1 MANEKFSPEIEE
13 ILSTVFNCPPGQ
25 IALIHHDYVAR
36 RHWCPDAPE
45 VDNLTLADIQGVY
58 SIHNYDN
65 VNPETWSEYLNRV
78 TKVEE
83 KRENASDPFL
93 PSWTSKTDDK
103 PTAWLTDTDAAT
115 PLQFQEAM
123 TAIFKKCIPVSAD
136 VSGMDLLGL
145 PPTADL
151 SSLHDVVSGLDYMSN
166 FIIDG
171 MGESMD
177 DNNTMFRWSRA
188 LCTVAGLGF
197 GAVRHFANRLAPIES
212 DWAHWATCSDAE
224 LRADVIEARKICSYP
239 VGLLRADFVD
249 LQRVCANAPIA
260 PRWLKASL
268 AVHLYKNVRFIGCF
282 NGRPALWV
290 CYKGEHSHL
299 ALAPEGNN
307 QRLTEDLNASV
318 RRSLCSI
325 LEIRQV
331 SGRARLVLDG
341 LIDDV
346 LSKTHPRDFPKQRD
360 LKEVPHLIV
369 PRAVQITPSHELRSE
384 FRWINPGIMI
394 SGLAEINLETGRV
407 QQTTVAGSTA
417 ACLAWPRGEMS
428 HAETKTWWA
437 NLPKVVKPMLPSEIL
452 RPLVRNINDL
462 GHPEG
467 LWALVDAM
475 ILADLARDDLAGTR
489 IGNSMINEYPLVT
502 IYPMGHTKETTTN
515 QGKTNLARI
524 LVNTLALGVP
534 VTNAG
539 KTPSAPSQRAAAAP
553 IEEFGTALYDEFQL
567 PESHEHFLAQAGL
580 QTLSTGGISSPGRAG
595 ENGRGASLKHPLFF
609 TVKVSAFPPDIR
621 NRSIPIF
628 MDILTDETRCSSD
641 ELAMIMSGVVSNNV
655 RLSALMWIKKNGFVS
670 RASEAKLI
678 QGKLRFDGHMTL
690 SSLLT
695 ADGKVDAVNQYL
707 IAAEAQ
713 CNVQQTAADESG
725 LSDSVGLNSKFD
737 GVWFFK
743 NCSEYTVNQIA
754 EQCENDLVMCLHVM
768 RTIIEDAGVRR
779 FADVVRQYG
788 GKERSLNLSFSDAI
802 KEGRMV
808 RPDGW
813 YMEWSRKYGSKVVN
827 GKIDAAS
834 EANHRRD
841 CVVIHN
847 KQAMEKSVPSAVK
860 K

>member
-25 IALIHHDYVAR
+25 IAIIHYDYVSR

-45 VDNLTLADIQGVY
+45 VDALTLSDVHGVY
-58 SIHNYDN
+58 SIHNYDT
-65 VNPETWSEYLNRV
+65 VNQETWSEYLNRV

-83 KRENASDPFL
+83 KREDSNDPFL
-93 PSWTSKTDDK
+93 PSWISKTEDR
-103 PTAWLTDTDAAT
+103 PTAWMHDSNEQLPAQFKEALTKV
-115 PLQFQEAM
+115 
-123 TAIFKKCIPVSAD
+123 FKKCVPVSAD
-136 VSGMDLLGL
+136 VSGLNLIGL
-145 PPTADL
+145 PPTFDTNTM
-151 SSLHDVVSGLDYMSN
+151 SDIIGSLEFMSN
-166 FIIDG
+166 FIVDS

-177 DNNTMFRWSRA
+177 DNNTMFRWSRS
-188 LCTVAGLGF
+188 LCTLAGLGF
-197 GAVRHFANRLAPIES
+197 TALRHFAERLAPIES
-212 DWAHWATCSDAE
+212 DWSHWASCSDE
-224 LRADVIEARKICSYP
+224 DLRADVLEARKICCYP
-239 VGLLRADFVD
+239 ISLLRADYTD
-249 LQRVCANAPIA
+249 LQRICADAPVA

-268 AVHLYKNVRFIGCF
+268 AVHLFKNVRYISNF
-282 NGRPALWV
+282 NGKPTLWV
-290 CYKGEHSHL
+290 CYKGEHSYL
-299 ALAPEGNN
+299 ALAPEGVN
-307 QRLTEDLNASV
+307 QRLTEDANLSV
-318 RRSLCSI
+318 KKSLCNI

-331 SGRARLVLDG
+331 TGRNRLDLDD
-341 LIDDV
+341 LIGDV

-369 PRAVQITPSHELRSE
+369 PRAVRITPSHELHSE
-384 FRWINPGIMI
+384 FRWINPGIMV
-394 SGLAEINLETGRV
+394 SGLAEIDLETGKVLR
-407 QQTTVAGSTA
+407 TTVAGPTA
-417 ACLAWPRGEMS
+417 ASLSWPRGEMS
-428 HAETKTWWA
+428 QAEIKTWWA

-452 RPLVRNINDL
+452 RPLIRNVNDL

-502 IYPMGHTKETTTN
+502 VYPMGHTKETTTN

-534 VTNAG
+534 VTHAG
-539 KTPSAPSQRAAAAP
+539 KTPSAPSQRAAASP

-628 MDILTDETRCSSD
+628 MDVLTDATRCSSD

-655 RLSALMWIKKNGFVS
+655 RLSALMWIRKNEFVK
-670 RASEAKLI
+670 RASEASLI

-695 ADGKVDAVNQYL
+695 SSGKLDEVNNYL

-713 CNVQQTAADESG
+713 CNLQQTAADESG

-737 GVWFFK
+737 GVWYFR
-743 NCSEYTVNQIA
+743 NCSEYTLNQIA
-754 EQCENDLVMCLHVM
+754 DQCENDQVMCLHVM
-768 RTIIEDAGVRR
+768 RVVIEDAGARR
-779 FADVVRQYG
+779 FADIVRQFG

-813 YMEWSRKYGSKVVN
+813 YMEWVRKMGNKVLN
-827 GKIDAAS
+827 GKTDKPDDVNRS
-834 EANHRRD
+834 RD
-841 CVVIHN
+841 CVVVRN
-847 KQAMEKSVPSAVK
+847 KKAMEKTVPQSVTK
-860 K
+860 